1 MFHFFCLAQ
10 PGEEEVRSTKVK
22 IVTPGPRQ
30 KGGWHEVRKK
40 GRGIKISITNQK
52 IVRYQIG
59 KHNTRRR
66 EGYATPIFRKS
77 CVQSPSADHQLHCNT
92 LHQRSVLLLKNFKI
106 KSQFFRLDITEHKNA
121 KIWGN
126 ACIPH
131 ICNFW
136 YANILCRPIKTM
148 LKSTYIRNKRAQM
161 GQNRP
166 TFGVLCAKKY
176 VVEKNTLPPMS
187 MPMSAVVTSISYDL
201 QE

>member
-1 MFHFFCLAQ
+1 MAQ
-10 PGEEEVRSTKVK
+10 PGGLFSIEEEIRSTKVK
-22 IVTPGPRQ
+22 IVSPGPDQ
-30 KGGWHEVRKK
+30 KYAKKEEERKFPSLSK
-40 GRGIKISITNQK
+40 KLV
-52 IVRYQIG
+52 VRYQIG

-136 YANILCRPIKTM
+136 YANILCRPVKTM